1 MNDQENNKSETTPTG
16 MESPQGKL
24 YEVFVQAKPG
34 IPHKHA
40 GSLHAPDAEMAL
52 KSARDVYTRRREG
65 TSIWVVPAEMITAT
79 TERDADS
86 FFDPA
91 DDKAYRHPTF
101 YTVPE
106 GVKYL

>member
-1 MNDQENNKSETTPTG
+1 MTNKSTDKSG
-16 MESPQGKL
+16 QGIL
-24 YEVFVQAKPG
+24 WEVFVQAKPG
-34 IPHKHA
+34 LPHKHA

-52 KSARDVYTRRREG
+52 KSARDVYTRRSEG
-65 TSIWVVPAEMITAT
+65 VSIWVVPASEITAT
-79 TERDADS
+79 TESDADS

-91 DDKAYRHPTF
+91 DDKVYRHPTF

>member
-1 MNDQENNKSETTPTG
+1 MSDEKMKDSGAERNPKESE
-16 MESPQGKL
+16 QGIL
-24 YEVFVQAKPG
+24 YEVFVQSKPG

-79 TERDADS
+79 TERDAHA

>member
-1 MNDQENNKSETTPTG
+1 MSNDKTKKQTEKPAGHESE
-16 MESPQGKL
+16 QGIL
-24 YEVFVQAKPG
+24 FEVFVQAKPG
-34 IPHKHA
+34 LPHKHA
-40 GSLHAPDAEMAL
+40 GSLHAADPEMAL
-52 KSARDVYTRRREG
+52 KSARDVYTRRQEG
-65 TSIWVVPAEMITAT
+65 TSIWVVPANMITAT
-79 TERDADS
+79 TERDADA